1 MTNHL
6 CALRFF
12 YIQTL
17 KRPWSTADTP
27 YPKKTHRLPTILSQE
42 EIAQLIEAAPTPFY
56 RTILMT
62 LYATGIRNAELTRL
76 KVSDIDSQR
85 MVIHIQGGK
94 GRKDRDVMLSPVLLD
109 ELRAHWRRL
118 RKQSS
123 VWLFP
128 GNPRHTG
135 DQPIDTKT
143 PRHVCQYASRRAGLT
158 ALSNARA
165 KHSLPCNYAECARP
179 IKHLTLSTIGGTC
192 FSPWYKPGVPQPD
205 PPALMSAIG
214 RWSLSALIVNSM
226 IGSAV
231 FGQPS
236 VVASLVGASL
246 GLGPMRQGWR
256 GTRWFTDCI
265 CTSEVSPVRHMH
277 PIKSTLKCNLLFM

>member
-1 MTNHL
+1 
-6 CALRFF
+6 
-12 YIQTL
+12 
-17 KRPWSTADTP
+17 
-27 YPKKTHRLPTILSQE
+27 
-42 EIAQLIEAAPTPFY
+42 
-56 RTILMT
+56 
-62 LYATGIRNAELTRL
+62 
-76 KVSDIDSQR
+76 
-85 MVIHIQGGK
+85 
-94 GRKDRDVMLSPVLLD
+94 
-109 ELRAHWRRL
+109 L

-214 RWSLSALIVNSM
+214 RWSLSALIVKSM

-256 GTRWFTDCI
+256 GTSWFTDCI